1 MKKIAL
7 FLVICILLCSTD
19 YSVFADE
26 HNFVTVDVVDGAKD
40 KTWCSVIKRDND
52 LLFSGED
59 LVRLSGFEYKIQDGI
74 VNFTRG
80 DKEIKIVIKDNS
92 YTLGEN
98 FSVHIF
104 ENPIVNMDGKYYFS
118 GAELLPW
125 LNVTCFIEDGKF
137 HIVKDACSFWEIGR
151 SFMDEKEDVLFDF
164 EQCCKQ
170 LGENSKWLMASS
182 YVMEECLSGIFADV
196 IWVPFSSHSLGD
208 QQDYAVIF
216 ETMLQDQ
223 NRVMLACEDILED
236 AEAVSATLSVID
248 SITSEKNLPDEFK
261 ATKKR
266 LEHLTKYGDD
276 VLEGVTYLMLLDDD
290 ITEQLMWL
298 NAMTSN
304 RGNYN
309 YPEAMIAA
317 AMQVDSVHQNT
328 SKAYFDKAVYSLTD
342 DVIEK
347 FIDVV
352 AEKGLV
358 EAAVS
363 VFGLISAIK
372 PVWSEGINN
381 IADYNSLAQCGI
393 DVYVKEF
400 GGTHIHLIERQ
411 RAHAMFYLYAMEQNW
426 STMAELASNRGKTD
440 LAEMYKEIADKAA
453 EWQSKFLQSK
463 GATVNDSHEYGDGY
477 GKEEYEGKLREM
489 FAQLIFKEDIMEEDN
504 TEIEQE
510 DTRVEDNKETEKEE
524 VVEQQKYDENELK
537 VLYKDFFYANYSDSD
552 LVCLKDVTRDG
563 NIDMIVVHAVS
574 EQEYVGTVY
583 TMKDDAIEMIYEKK
597 GATVHAGGFFNWYLL
612 ENENGWNLAE
622 EVFGMWQG
630 RGHTDFLQYYLTND
644 GEVREVDKITVP
656 ATEDELD
663 ENGYVK
669 DEAFE
674 AYKNKLNKKIRD
686 AYRIFYS
693 YSEAD
698 AKPRVIETN
707 PAVVFGDFKDTE
719 KEESEDIPSDNRVE
733 DYVDAHRDYI
743 SDWILYSASYYMSS
757 FGNIDPNSENVVY
770 DITAILQ
777 IIYLLDGGTWNIQNE
792 IPVSE
797 VERLLACY
805 TKTDEYSIDTI
816 KKVIEG
822 YEYIWYDETIDA
834 IVFGGLFSDL
844 QGNPDW
850 SYECLE
856 SGELKVTVK
865 WIDAGSV
872 IFSQELIFTT
882 ELLPRLISYSVTR

>member
-1 MKKIAL
+1 MKNIAL

-19 YSVFADE
+19 CSVFADE
-26 HNFVTVDVVDGAKD
+26 HNFVTVDVVDGAKN
-40 KTWCSVIKRDND
+40 KTWCSVIKKDND

-59 LVRLSGFEYKIQDGI
+59 LVKLSGFEYRIQDGI
-74 VNFTRG
+74 VTFTRG

-98 FSVHIF
+98 FSVHTF
-104 ENPIVNMDGKYYFS
+104 ENSIVNMDGKYYFS

-137 HIVKDACSFWEIGR
+137 HVIKDECSFWGIGR
-151 SFMDEKEDVLFDF
+151 PFMDEKEDILFDF
-164 EQCCKQ
+164 EQCCKE

-182 YVMEECLSGIFADV
+182 YVREECLSGIFSDV
-196 IWVPFSSHSLGD
+196 IWVPFSSHFLGD
-208 QQDYAVIF
+208 QQDYAVVF

-248 SITSEKNLPDEFK
+248 SIINEKNLPDEFK

-266 LEHLTKYGDD
+266 LEYLTKYGDD
-276 VLEGVTYLMLLDDD
+276 VFEGVTYLMLLDDD

-317 AMQVDSVHQNT
+317 AMQVDSVHKNT
-328 SKAYFDKAVYSLTD
+328 SKAYFDKAVYTLTD

-347 FIDVV
+347 FIDV
-352 AEKGLV
+352 AAGKGFV
-358 EAAVS
+358 EATVS
-363 VFGLISAIK
+363 VFGLISEIK

-393 DVYVKEF
+393 DVYVKNF
-400 GGTHIHLIERQ
+400 GGTHISLIERQ
-411 RAHAMFYLYAMEQNW
+411 RAHAMFYLYGMEQNW
-426 STMAELASNRGKTD
+426 HTMAELASNRGKTD
-440 LAEMYKEIADKAA
+440 LAEKYKEMADKAA
-453 EWQSKFLQSK
+453 GWQSKFLQSK
-463 GATVNDSHEYGDGY
+463 GATINDSHEYGDGY
-477 GKEEYEGKLREM
+477 DKEEYEAKLREM
-489 FAQLIFKEDIMEEDN
+489 FAQLIFREEV
-504 TEIEQE
+504 
-510 DTRVEDNKETEKEE
+510 VEEE
-524 VVEQQKYDENELK
+524 VVEQPKYDESVLK
-537 VLYKDFFYANYSDSD
+537 QLYKDYFYGIYGDSD
-552 LVCLKDVTRDG
+552 FVCLKDITHDG
-563 NIDMIVVHAVS
+563 NMDMIVVHAVS
-574 EQEYVGTVY
+574 EQQYTGVVY
-583 TMKDDAIEMIYEKK
+583 TVKNDTVQMIYEKH
-597 GATVHAGGFFNWYLL
+597 GGTVHAGGFFNWYLT

-630 RGHTDFLQYYLTND
+630 MGHTDFLQYYLTND

-656 ATEDELD
+656 ATEDEMD

-669 DEAFE
+669 DEAFA
-674 AYKNKLNKKIRD
+674 AYKTKLNEKIRD

-693 YSEAD
+693 FSEAD

-707 PAVVFGDFKDTE
+707 PAVVFEDFKDTE
-719 KEESEDIPSDNRVE
+719 KEESEDISSDNKVE
-733 DYVDAHRDYI
+733 DYVATHRDYI
-743 SDWILYSASYYMSS
+743 SDWILYSASCDMSS
-757 FGNIDPNSENVVY
+757 FGNIDPNSEYVVY

-777 IIYLLDGGTWNIQNE
+777 ITYLLDGGTWNIQNE

-816 KKVIEG
+816 KKVIDG

-834 IVFGGLFSDL
+834 IVFRGFISDL
-844 QGNPDW
+844 QGDPDW
-850 SYECLE
+850 KYEYLE
-856 SGELKVTVK
+856 SGELKVTVN
-865 WIDAGSV
+865 WIDAGVV

-882 ELLPRLISYSVTR
+882 EQLPRLISYSATR